1 MVALFLCFALIGCG
15 STGHSGHAVPSAVKS
30 GSVTTGGGG
39 ASVAPGA
46 NGSAA
51 PGSPGSPAHSTG
63 LGSAVPGSPA
73 HAAGT
78 GPTIPQAPANSALPT
93 YNGNSVRPTTK
104 PAQSGGGPVSL
115 GNIGS
120 PTIDS
125 QHPNGSAGHAI
136 PWAGTDTSPHC
147 ILIYNT
153 TFPQRVTIAGVTFH
167 SDVAGPG
174 DAGPL
179 QFVADNT
186 NQNCGWLAPGMFQGV
201 RSPTCG
207 GVTLPLLTGRPFAGP
222 ACVLRLDVPAPDS
235 NADRIGHF
243 NFILQTK
250 CVDRAVAP
258 CSLLANQP
266 TAGHPVTVQ
275 WSPPAFYVAACGP
288 DAREET
294 DAAAAQGKCLDQPS
308 STAAP

>member
-1 MVALFLCFALIGCG
+1 M
-15 STGHSGHAVPSAVKS
+15 
-30 GSVTTGGGG
+30 TTGGGG

-63 LGSAVPGSPA
+63 LGAAVPGSPA
-73 HAAGT
+73 HGAAT
-78 GPTIPQAPANSALPT
+78 GPAIPQAPANSALPT

-104 PAQSGGGPVSL
+104 PTQSGGGPVSL

-125 QHPNGSAGHAI
+125 QHPNGSAGHEI
-136 PWAGTDTSPHC
+136 PWSGTGTSPHC
-147 ILIYNT
+147 ILVHNVS
-153 TFPQRVTIAGVTFH
+153 FPQALTIVSISFH

-179 QFVADNT
+179 QFVAENT
-186 NQNCGWLAPGMFQGV
+186 NQNCGWLANGYQAPLSV

-207 GVTLPLLTGRPFAGP
+207 GVTLPLYTTGSPFSGP
-222 ACVLRLDVPAPDS
+222 ACVLRLDIPHPES
-235 NADRIGHF
+235 HADRIGHF

-266 TAGHPVTVQ
+266 TAGHPVTVR
-275 WSPPAFYVAACGP
+275 WSPPAFYVADCP
-288 DAREET
+288 DARGET

-308 STAAP
+308 SAATP